1 MVHQVNAA
9 GTIDPARGM
18 HYRFHRR
25 VDPSIYP
32 QVHDFYEITL
42 LTGGCMEVRVEGWS
56 ARLHKG
62 SLILVRPGDPHTR
75 AAEGPCT
82 YINLAFPA
90 RVITDLF
97 TYLGDPEGERE
108 LRRADAPPLAVLT
121 PGETLLLQTRL
132 ERLNLLPAGDPRT
145 AAMALRQMVF
155 QIVTQYLRPAP
166 APARAMT
173 SPPWL
178 EELLKR
184 LDAPENFD
192 WGLPE
197 MVAYSGRTKEHL
209 CRSFKKYLGVT
220 PTAYLNAHRLNYAA
234 NLLRHSDQ
242 KVVDIVYAAGFQ
254 SLSRFYQAFRQAYG
268 LSPRQYRGRGKE

>member
-1 MVHQVNAA
+1 MLYQVNAA
-9 GTIDPARGM
+9 ATLDPAKGM

-42 LTGGCMEVRVEGWS
+42 MTGGCMEVLVDGWS

-62 SLILVRPGDPHTR
+62 ALILIRPGDRHTR

-90 RVITDLF
+90 RVVTDLF
-97 TYLGDPEGERE
+97 TYLGDPAGEQAV
-108 LRRADAPPLAVLT
+108 LRAPAPPLAVLP
-121 PGETLLLQTRL
+121 PGETLLLQARL
-132 ERLNLLPAGDPRT
+132 EQLNLLPADDPRT
-145 AAMALRQMVF
+145 AAMALRQAVF
-155 QIVTQYLRPAP
+155 QMMTQYLLPVPAP
-166 APARAMT
+166 APACPA
-173 SPPWL
+173 WL
-178 EELLKR
+178 AGLLKR
-184 LDAPENFD
+184 LDDPDCFD
-192 WGLPE
+192 WGLAE
-197 MVAYSGRTKEHL
+197 MAAHTGRTREHL

-242 KVVDIVYAAGFQ
+242 KVVDIAYAAGFQ
-254 SLSRFYQAFRQAYG
+254 SVSRFYQAFRQCYG
-268 LSPRQYRGRGKE
+268 LSPRQYRRM